1 MSAPS
6 TPPTPSMPATPSTPT
21 REEQRRRSIL
31 RATWRLISE
40 RGYHNVRVSDIARE
54 VGTSTGTV
62 HYYFPGKDDVL
73 DQALAISFEQAFAR
87 QHEAL
92 FPLDDARDRL
102 IRLIELQVPD
112 APEVRGEWS
121 VWLQFWNESVLRPE
135 LRERN
140 HETYEQWRDLVR
152 RITLRGQRQG
162 VFKQTDTEA
171 FVAHFTALLDGL
183 AIQVM
188 AGSPSISAASM
199 RDLLLGWVRREL
211 FVTPAYQP
219 PWRTSR
225 NRQRR

>member
-1 MSAPS
+1 MPVPS
-6 TPPTPSMPATPSTPT
+6 SPPTPPSPSAPT
-21 REEQRRRSIL
+21 REEQRRGSIL
-31 RATWRLISE
+31 RAAWRLIAE
-40 RGYHNVRVSDIARE
+40 RGYHNVRVFDIARE

-73 DQALAISFEQAFAR
+73 DQALTISFEQAFAR

-92 FPLDDARDRL
+92 LPLDDARDRL
-102 IRLIELQVPD
+102 IRVIELQVPD
-112 APEVRGEWS
+112 TPEVRGEWS

-162 VFKQTDTEA
+162 VFKQVDTEA

-188 AGSPSISAASM
+188 AGSPSVSAAAM

-211 FVTPAYQP
+211 FVTPDYEP
-219 PWRTSR
+219 PWWGGR
-225 NRQRR
+225 NRRRR

>member
-1 MSAPS
+1 MSVPS
-6 TPPTPSMPATPSTPT
+6 TSKPT
-21 REEQRRRSIL
+21 REEQRRHAIL

-40 RGYHNVRVSDIARE
+40 RGYHNVRVSDIAHE

-73 DQALAISFEQAFAR
+73 DQALTISFEQAFAR
-87 QHEAL
+87 QHDAL
-92 FPLDDARDRL
+92 LPLDDARDRL

-112 APEVRGEWS
+112 SPEVHGEWS

-135 LRERN
+135 LRDRN

-162 VFKQTDTEA
+162 VFKQINTEE
-171 FVAHFTALLDGL
+171 FVAHFTALLDRL

-188 AGSPSISAASM
+188 ADSPVVSAASM
-199 RDLLLGWVRREL
+199 RALLLAWVRREL
-211 FVTPAYQP
+211 FVSPGYEP
-219 PWRTSR
+219 PWRTGR
-225 NRQRR
+225 NRRRR

>member
-1 MSAPS
+1 MS
-6 TPPTPSMPATPSTPT
+6 TPPTPSVPTTPSTPT

-73 DQALAISFEQAFAR
+73 DQALAISFEQAFTR

-112 APEVRGEWS
+112 SPDVCGEWR

-162 VFKQTDTEA
+162 VFKQVDTEA
-171 FVAHFTALLDGL
+171 FVAHFTALFDGL

-188 AGSPSISAASM
+188 AGSPSISSAGM
-199 RDLLLGWVRREL
+199 RDLLLDWVRREL
-211 FVTPAYQP
+211 FVTPTHEAP
-219 PWRTSR
+219 GRTSG
-225 NRQRR
+225 NRHRR